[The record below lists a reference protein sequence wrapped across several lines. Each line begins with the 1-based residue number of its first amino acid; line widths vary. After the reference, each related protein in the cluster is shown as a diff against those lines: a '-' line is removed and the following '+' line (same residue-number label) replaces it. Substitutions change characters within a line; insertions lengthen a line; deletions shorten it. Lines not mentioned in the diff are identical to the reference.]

1 MYKEHPVFE
10 KPENV
15 NAKIWRYLDFTKFV
29 SLLDKSALF
38 FTRADKL
45 PDPFEGSYSKAN
57 VKLRPDMYKGKIPP
71 NALKD
76 LSQFYEL
83 FRKFTA
89 INCWHLNEYESAAMW
104 RLYLKSNEGIAI
116 QSTFNL
122 LKSSLKDENHNI
134 FIGKVKY
141 IDFERDRMPEGNTLY
156 PFVHK
161 RKSFEHEQELR
172 AVIQEFRYKKNGEI
186 DWHKLPFDDGICG
199 SVDLNVLIDRLYLAP
214 TSPKWLLELVRSVT
228 RRYELDKDVIQSS
241 LDDRPVY

>member
-1 MYKEHPVFE
+1 MYKEHPAFE
-10 KPENV
+10 KPENA

-45 PDPFEGSYSKAN
+45 SDPFEGSYSKAN
-57 VKLRPDMYKGKIPP
+57 VKLRPDIYKGKIPP
-71 NALKD
+71 DALKD
-76 LSQFYEL
+76 LSQFYRL

-89 INCWHLNEYESAAMW
+89 INCWHLNKYESAAMW

-122 LKSSLKDENHNI
+122 LKGSLKDGNHNI

-141 IDFERDRMPEGNTLY
+141 IDFEKDWLPEGNTLY

-172 AVIQEFRYKKNGEI
+172 VVIQELCYKKNGKI
-186 DWHKLPFDDGICG
+186 NWDRPPFDDGIYA
-199 SVDLNVLIDRLYLAP
+199 SVDLSVLIERLYLAP

-228 RRYELDKDVIQSS
+228 RKYGLDKDVIQSS
-241 LDDRPVY
+241 LDGTPVY